1 MKAIL
6 RVLLGLALTIPALGQ
21 TVRQGDATA
30 TPDPNEFHSPMV
42 IETIFAPADPSRWV
56 SDEWTLQNPKRWR
69 KGAFTLPEYHDL
81 GKFFCDGVPI
91 RMNFSKRQGMW
102 DSGLSMKL
110 RQLGSG
116 KAEVLIRASVENS
129 GLIHD
134 KIVTLRLE
142 VVNGDEVVGTTT
154 ITIRSSTSWK
164 HSTNDD
170 SGEAKLVL
178 ATESLRKDPITKLRI
193 TMTTKDY

>member
-1 MKAIL
+1 MKTIL
-6 RVLLGLALTIPALGQ
+6 GVLLGLALTIPAHGQ

-30 TPDPNEFHSPMV
+30 RPDPNEFHSPMV
-42 IETIFAPADPSRWV
+42 IDTIFAPADPSRWV
-56 SDEWTLQNPKRWR
+56 SDEWTPQNPKRWK

-91 RMNFSKRQGMW
+91 RQNYSKRKGTW

-110 RQLGSG
+110 RQLGNG
-116 KAEVLIRASVENS
+116 KAEVLIQAAVENS

-142 VVNGDEVVGTTT
+142 VLNGDEPVGATT
-154 ITIRSSTSWK
+154 ITIKSSTSWK

-170 SGEAKLVL
+170 DGKAKLVL
-178 ATESLRKDPITKLRI
+178 GTESLKKDPITKLRI